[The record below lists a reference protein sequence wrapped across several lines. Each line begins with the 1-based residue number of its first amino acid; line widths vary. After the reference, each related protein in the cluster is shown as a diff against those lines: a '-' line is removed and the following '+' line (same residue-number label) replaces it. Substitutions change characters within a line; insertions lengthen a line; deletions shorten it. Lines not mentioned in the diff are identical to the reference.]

1 MAYDEY
7 LADRIRRV
15 LDEKQIYFSEL
26 KMMGRLCFKVD
37 NKMLC
42 AIFINKT
49 YGDSL
54 IMARIGE
61 PSYLNA
67 LNKPGCLPMDFT
79 GRPMKG
85 YIYVTPEGFD
95 TEDDLEYWL
104 QLCLDFNPL
113 AKASTPKSKRKSTPK
128 TK

>member
-15 LDEKQIYFSEL
+15 LNDKQIYFSEL
-26 KMMGRLCFKVD
+26 KMMGGLCFKVD

-49 YGDSL
+49 FGDSL
-54 IMARIGE
+54 IMARVGE
-61 PSYLNA
+61 TAYLDE
-67 LNKPGCLPMDFT
+67 LKKPECLPMDFS
-79 GRPMKG
+79 GKPMKG

-95 TEDDLEYWL
+95 TDHDLEYWL
-104 QLCLDFNPL
+104 QLCLNFNPL
-113 AKASTPKSKRKSTPK
+113 AKASKPKSKRKSNLK

>member
-1 MAYDEY
+1 MAYDAY

-15 LDEKQIYFSEL
+15 LNDKQIYFSEL
-26 KMMGRLCFKVD
+26 KMMGGLCFKVD

-42 AIFINKT
+42 AIFINKN

-61 PSYLNA
+61 SIYLDE
-67 LNKPGCLPMDFT
+67 LKKPECLSMDFT
-79 GRPMKG
+79 GRAMKG

-95 TEDDLEYWL
+95 TEDDLEYWI
-104 QLCLDFNPL
+104 QLCLNYNPL
-113 AKASTPKSKRKSTPK
+113 AKASKPKKKKPL
-128 TK
+128 

>member
-1 MAYDEY
+1 MAYDDY

-15 LDEKQIYFSEL
+15 LNEKHIYFSEL
-26 KMMGRLCFKVD
+26 KMMGGLCFKVD
-37 NKMLC
+37 DKMLC

-61 PSYLNA
+61 TVYLNA
-67 LNKPGCLPMDFT
+67 LKKPGCLPMDFT

-113 AKASTPKSKRKSTPK
+113 AKASLPKSKRKSK
-128 TK
+128 TKTK